1 MTVVYPHEET
11 SPASRPSTNSTA
23 LVSVGAL
30 STALLASVCC
40 IGPFLLTAL
49 GVGVGATGF
58 LAGTAEALKGLL
70 PYRPLFIGLTLLLLG
85 VGFYSAYRNSSSP
98 CGTEGACTV
107 RSAKGASPK
116 LLWMMATLALMLIL
130 APYWLA
136 L

>member
-1 MTVVYPHEET
+1 MTVHPHEET
-11 SPASRPSTNSTA
+11 SPASKPSTNPA
-23 LVSVGAL
+23 AM
-30 STALLASVCC
+30 AS
-40 IGPFLLTAL
+40 
-49 GVGVGATGF
+49 VGVGATGF

-98 CGTEGACTV
+98 CGTEGACTA
-107 RSAKGASPK
+107 RSAKGASLK